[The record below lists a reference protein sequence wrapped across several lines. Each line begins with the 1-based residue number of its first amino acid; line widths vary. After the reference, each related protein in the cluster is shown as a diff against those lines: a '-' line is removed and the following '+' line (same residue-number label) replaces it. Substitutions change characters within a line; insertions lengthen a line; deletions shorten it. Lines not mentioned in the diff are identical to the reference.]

1 MYAPYVEPAIKILIF
16 HINNHFLILKS
27 NSATLLPRLLAIS
40 TPNSLV
46 SSFPKNSFDF
56 VKNVLLNV

>member
-1 MYAPYVEPAIKILIF
+1 MYAPYVEPAIRILIF
-16 HINNHFLILKS
+16 YINNYFLILKS

-40 TPNSLV
+40 APNSLV